1 MYPKKPTKNLTFLG
15 IQTEGQKEGP
25 PASRNDGMNASM
37 KMTCC
42 GSEVT
47 ADELMVEGFEDWMTY
62 FWSEVKGK
70 LVRLKRIGT
79 EDVGGVF
86 KYVLFS
92 PLFVKKSNLTSIFQ
106 IGLVQPPTRRCR

>member
-1 MYPKKPTKNLTFLG
+1 M
-15 IQTEGQKEGP
+15 I
-25 PASRNDGMNASM
+25 D
-37 KMTCC
+37 
-42 GSEVT
+42 
-47 ADELMVEGFEDWMTY
+47 EGFGDGMTY

-70 LVRLKRIGT
+70 LVRSKRIGT

-92 PLFVKKSNLTSIFQ
+92 PRKLGKISNLTHIFQ